1 MKHLR
6 WAVLLPF
13 ALFCVSHADT
23 INAVH
28 VIYSL
33 GSAGG
38 GYNASYVLHGP
49 NIVLTGDSGAAC
61 ASSFCE
67 PGVFFSPGTLLT
79 PNLYNVDFESSY
91 GFVRVGGKIFY
102 ASGDYILF
110 VSSITA
116 DASFRFPFGGNV
128 PSTFTVSV
136 PASFGV
142 VTGDVNGTL
151 FTVNIPRSK
160 LALTFDYHPAKNG
173 NPASY
178 TFDHGAYLVAVPE
191 PGALTLM
198 ATGLVGVV
206 WRIRRRPR

>member
-38 GYNASYVLHGP
+38 GDNASYLLHGP
-49 NIVLTGDSGAAC
+49 NILLTGESGASC
-61 ASSFCE
+61 FPSYFCE
-67 PGVFFSPGTLLT
+67 PGVLFSPGTLLT
-79 PNLYNVDFESSY
+79 PNLGNVDFESSE

-102 ASGDYILF
+102 VSDYILF
-110 VSSITA
+110 TSSITA
-116 DASFRFPFGGNV
+116 ASFRFPFGGNV

-160 LALTFDYHPAKNG
+160 LALTFDYFPARNG

-191 PGALTLM
+191 PGALAMM
-198 ATGLVGVV
+198 ATGLLGVV
-206 WRIRRRPR
+206 WQIRRRLR

>member
-13 ALFCVSHADT
+13 VLFCVSHADT

-28 VIYSL
+28 VIYRL

-38 GYNASYVLHGP
+38 GDNASYLLHGP
-49 NIVLTGDSGAAC
+49 NIFLTGESGASC

-67 PGVFFSPGTLLT
+67 PGVLFSPGTLLT
-79 PNLYNVDFESSY
+79 PDLYNVDFESST
-91 GFVRVGGKIFY
+91 GFVRVGGKISY
-102 ASGDYILF
+102 VSDYILF
-110 VSSITA
+110 TSSITA
-116 DASFRFPFGGNV
+116 ASFRFPFGGNV

-142 VTGDVNGTL
+142 VTGDVNGTF
-151 FTVNIPRSK
+151 FTVSIPRSK
-160 LALTFDYHPAKNG
+160 LALTFDYFPARNG

-206 WRIRRRPR
+206 WRIRRRLR